1 MVRDACRAGFVT
13 ATTAAAVSQRVCV
26 LRTDHVTLP
35 AIKPA
40 NQQSNQRH
48 GLSPNTNSS
57 QVQQYVVASNTPA
70 APGSLGPKQPD
81 DTLFPA
87 GRQHKTAA
95 GPGMEHHMLAS
106 HLLHATNTQSRA
118 STSSR
123 RASSSSH
130 ASSRPRTQQQRD
142 EAEEGTIHA
151 QQQLQQLYGN
161 SSTCSPER
169 EAAAGGRILALPFAI
184 CTAADGSLY
193 EVATGHVQLM
203 MLRRQLAA
211 AGIDLT
217 DEEAALLTSGVRWTA
232 DRQTFELHLA
242 ADTAQLPS
250 CTLGSLIPLA
260 CACCCPYRSRHICI
274 Y

>member
-1 MVRDACRAGFVT
+1 MVRDACRAGF
-13 ATTAAAVSQRVCV
+13 AFRHNSSSSITTCVCP
-26 LRTDHVTLP
+26 LCADHVTLP
-35 AIKPA
+35 AIKPS

-57 QVQQYVVASNTPA
+57 QVQQTPA

-95 GPGMEHHMLAS
+95 GPSMEHHMLAS
-106 HLLHATNTQSRA
+106 HLMHATNTQSRA
-118 STSSR
+118 GTSSW

-142 EAEEGTIHA
+142 EAEAEAIHA

-169 EAAAGGRILALPFAI
+169 EAAAGARILALPFAI

-203 MLRRQLAA
+203 MLRHQLAA
-211 AGIDLT
+211 AGINLT
-217 DEEAALLTSGVRWTA
+217 DEEAALLTSRVRCRT
-232 DRQTFELHLA
+232 DRQTDL
-242 ADTAQLPS
+242 
-250 CTLGSLIPLA
+250 
-260 CACCCPYRSRHICI
+260 
-274 Y
+274 